1 MYDFTPEAGEVTL
14 LRVVRGQAVRVV
26 QVTFF
31 VLTFAVSSS
40 HLLQVFLGE
49 NESCRWIVPSPLF
62 LLLFAP
68 RHFLPSPL
76 LLPLDTVR
84 SIYLLPY

>member
-1 MYDFTPEAGEVTL
+1 MYDFTPETGEVTL

-49 NESCRWIVPSPLF
+49 NESCRWIVPPPF
-62 LLLFAP
+62 LAP
-68 RHFLPSPL
+68 FCRQTLSAIPP

>member
-1 MYDFTPEAGEVTL
+1 MFSSMHCKALHCIALWAITCLTSKHSLLACSPRGKFYYAMYDFTPETGEVTL

-40 HLLQVFLGE
+40 HLL
-49 NESCRWIVPSPLF
+49 LF
-62 LLLFAP
+62 G
-68 RHFLPSPL
+68 RE
-76 LLPLDTVR
+76 
-84 SIYLLPY
+84 